1 MHVACVQVIRAFFA
15 ALNAFNQ
22 ATVGE
27 AADNDNMFAAYDAVQ
42 HYMKF
47 ICMPKLAGQHTG
59 PVCHASNHG
68 TQVTHLYMNLNVLDT
83 QGAMALVRPAMHWG
97 FVLSCG
103 RTFKATEW
111 SCCWSCSVT

>member
-1 MHVACVQVIRAFFA
+1 MQVIRAFFA

-27 AADNDNMFAAYDAVQ
+27 DADDDNLFAAYDAVQ

-47 ICMPKLAGQHTG
+47 ICMPKLAGQHTA

-68 TQVTHLYMNLNVLDT
+68 TKVCLRCMIASKAAHVRV
-83 QGAMALVRPAMHWG
+83 AL
-97 FVLSCG
+97 
-103 RTFKATEW
+103 
-111 SCCWSCSVT
+111 

>member
-1 MHVACVQVIRAFFA
+1 MLSACVQVIRAFFA

-27 AADNDNMFAAYDAVQ
+27 PADDDNMFAAYDAVQ

-47 ICMPKLAGQHTG
+47 ICMPKLSGQHTG

-68 TQVTHLYMNLNVLDT
+68 TQVRRFLTAVSLLLWLA
-83 QGAMALVRPAMHWG
+83 GK
-97 FVLSCG
+97 F
-103 RTFKATEW
+103 
-111 SCCWSCSVT
+111 